1 MKPCTTLTVYC
12 TVHACM
18 QDEWTM
24 MLEDSQVEGSDKLTF
39 ELCVE
44 EARCKTGNKLYSFPL
59 SN

>member
-1 MKPCTTLTVYC
+1 
-12 TVHACM
+12 M